1 MKIKNKKIGLL
12 PLILIAI
19 ALGVLCG
26 LFFPEWAVRIF
37 VTFNGVFSQL
47 LGFFVP
53 LIILGFVAPAI
64 FGLKGQAGKLLLLT
78 VLLAYL
84 STVCAGTLSY
94 LTSST
99 VLPEII
105 NPSDISSFEADE
117 TDIAPYFALK
127 IPPMI
132 DVIGAIVLA
141 FALGLASA
149 SIKGH
154 TLRDFLVDFKDVIEL
169 VISRLIVPLL
179 PLYIFGIFLNM
190 TASGTVY
197 TVMSVFL
204 KVIVLVIAMHLC
216 WLVILFCI
224 GGIVRKENPF
234 KLMKTMLPSYVTALG
249 TQSSVATIPV
259 NLKQVQEIGVNE
271 EVADFVVPLCANIH
285 LSGSILQ
292 ITSFSVA
299 LMILQ
304 QMPYNFGLYIGFI
317 LMLAMVVVAAPGV
330 PGGAIMASLGV
341 LSSILGFSPEDQAL
355 MISLYIAV
363 DSFGTATNVTGDGVI
378 AIIVD
383 AFRSKKSS

>member
-1 MKIKNKKIGLL
+1 MMIKNKKIGLL

-19 ALGVLCG
+19 ALGILCG

-78 VLLAYL
+78 VLLAYF

-234 KLMKTMLPSYVTALG
+234 KLIKTMLPSYVTALG

-383 AFRSKKSS
+383 TFRAKKSS